1 MINKCLIN
9 KLKKIKV
16 GELIEQYVN
25 NSNAV
30 LFIKINKNTVKVYLN
45 SYNSI
50 NSKPCLS
57 INLKN
62 EHISINRHMLGW
74 RFYYILSQNILDNV
88 SIRYERNGYILKFAN
103 NEIVPFNNMV
113 CDVYGNLLIEPPK
126 YAIKEYKNLKIINR
140 EEINAS
146 ARSRYHNEKAVQRL
160 VKSYELSEIY
170 GGFDWDTKKVER
182 VGNYTVMDDVF
193 KLHNVSHRRI
203 LIDYYGI
210 DTILGSLKHKS
221 LDKNTFNNSNYELIE
236 VHIPDLSNLN
246 RFRPCNYLK
255 MVNPSTNEIHFEGV
269 NNDCT
274 TVDSALVWRN
284 NQPIKQPIKMARN
297 IANINFTEPVIL
309 T

>member
-16 GELIEQYVN
+16 GELIQQSVN

-113 CDVYGNLLIEPPK
+113 CDIYGNLLIEPPK

-160 VKSYELSEIY
+160 VKSYELLEF
-170 GGFDWDTKKVER
+170 GEKQF
-182 VGNYTVMDDVF
+182 NAAQTVMDDVF